1 MPFQSS
7 IELRRAAL
15 ETEGES
21 KQAEGGRERGDG
33 EQSEFPSSAE
43 EKTTSTLARRATD
56 SMKLARLPTAVTFTS
71 NPPIL
76 EMTSSHALHFSCF
89 NPPPPLLI
97 SGLFAF
103 FGDVYS
109 SLHCPVP
116 LTVSVLIGI

>member
-1 MPFQSS
+1 M
-7 IELRRAAL
+7 

-33 EQSEFPSSAE
+33 GQSEFPSSAE

-56 SMKLARLPTAVTFTS
+56 SSKLVRFLTAVTFTA

-89 NPPPPLLI
+89 NPPPPPLSL
-97 SGLFAF
+97 SPFFLFWGGLF
-103 FGDVYS
+103 
-109 SLHCPVP
+109 SLPFPFPFHG
-116 LTVSVLIGI
+116 SVFCSDF